1 MVYATTK
8 FWSHAFQLIKR
19 KFLIDYDT
27 PQQRVKAE
35 RWASK
40 HVVSNEEALAKLGIN
55 GNMRNLSDSIIN
67 KVRNLLINQHLKWVV
82 QGI

>member
-1 MVYATTK
+1 MGY
-8 FWSHAFQLIKR
+8 
-19 KFLIDYDT
+19 
-27 PQQRVKAE
+27 
-35 RWASK
+35 K
-40 HVVSNEEALAKLGIN
+40 HIVSNEEALAKLGIN